1 MSSSKPSPSS
11 SFGPAYAGNA
21 ALPSTKPTA
30 PAAPS
35 TSSSPAPSEPAAPQT
50 GKIQLPPVDKG
61 PQTNYNQFVDG
72 TIVYNNGGNTVS
84 REPYVSARPTETNT
98 QPKALL
104 VLPTA
109 DGKGFEVRDID
120 AVTEE
125 TLASIPRS
133 NITYYKQQL
142 KDYYP
147 SLSDWQKSM
156 KAGPVTDKDT
166 GLIAAIKKSLIATSL
181 DNFNTGK
188 QIAELTTAKKTI
200 PSTLKMYDFQ
210 SFVATRSPL
219 TPPQSTSDRSSGL
232 TTQQDAYA
240 EFDRTVNQ
248 YVGDPTL
255 VDKVDKLREAY
266 WQQLHKTEL
275 ARQSTSVSTV
285 DPITGNRTGTTTAY
299 QQLSEQD
306 RTDMRLNLIVNGNT
320 KAESKG
326 ITGATQE
333 QLQDAGGVIG
343 SAYGKLTA
351 HAADYG
357 INLTHEDLL
366 NRVNKS
372 LKPGGA
378 VAGLSQGALDSGLTE
393 QMNSITQAA
402 KVHYKALAPYI
413 DQGLKVSDIASNFQ
427 RLKEDEFGLVKN
439 SVNVYDDS
447 VYKAISGD
455 KVMGTN
461 DYIALLRSDP
471 AWRKTA
477 KANEMAAQFVNTLL
491 KTWGKAG

>member
-1 MSSSKPSPSS
+1 MPKTPKPTATPDPSS
-11 SFGPAYAGNA
+11 SFAPAAAANA
-21 ALPSTKPTA
+21 ALPKSTVTPSASASPTVN
-30 PAAPS
+30 
-35 TSSSPAPSEPAAPQT
+35 APQT
-50 GKIQLPPVDKG
+50 GKVQLPPVDKG
-61 PQTNYNQFVDG
+61 PQTNYNQFTDG

-98 QPKALL
+98 TPKALL

-120 AVTEE
+120 TVTEE
-125 TLASIPRS
+125 TLKAIPRS

-147 SLSDWQKSM
+147 SLKDYQKSM
-156 KAGPVTDKDT
+156 QAGPVTDKDT

-181 DNFNTGK
+181 DNFNTGT
-188 QIAELTTAKKTI
+188 QIATAVAAGKPTTAF
-200 PSTLKMYDFQ
+200 KMYDFQ
-210 SFVATRSPL
+210 SFVATRTPL
-219 TPPQSTSDRSSGL
+219 APPQSTSDRSSGL

-240 EFDRTVNQ
+240 EFDRSVNQ
-248 YVGDPTL
+248 YVGDPAL

-285 DPITGNRTGTTTAY
+285 DPITGNRTGSTTAY

-306 RTDMRLNLIVNGNT
+306 RTDMRLNLIVNGNKT
-320 KAESKG
+320 AESKG

-427 RLKEDEFGLVKN
+427 RLKEDEFGMVKN

-461 DYIALLRSDP
+461 DYISLLRSDP
-471 AWRKTA
+471 AWRKTT

-491 KTWGKAG
+491 KTWGKVG

>member
-1 MSSSKPSPSS
+1 MATKPKPTATPNPAS
-11 SFGPAYAGNA
+11 SFAPAAAGNA
-21 ALPSTKPTA
+21 ALPNIRPTTTPTSTVV
-30 PAAPS
+30 
-35 TSSSPAPSEPAAPQT
+35 APQT
-50 GKIQLPPVDKG
+50 GVVQLPPVGKG
-61 PQTNYNQFVDG
+61 TQTDYSQFTNG

-84 REPYVSARPTETNT
+84 REPYVSAVPTETNKT
-98 QPKALL
+98 PKALL
-104 VLPTA
+104 VLPSA
-109 DGKGFEVRDID
+109 DGKGFEVLDID
-120 AVTEE
+120 SVTEQ
-125 TLASIPRS
+125 TLKSVPRS
-133 NITYYKQQL
+133 NITYFKQQL

-147 SLSDWQKSM
+147 SIADWQKSM
-156 KAGPVTDKDT
+156 AAGPVTDKDL
-166 GLIAAIKKSLIATSL
+166 GFIAAIKKALIATSL
-181 DNFNTGK
+181 DNFNTGT
-188 QIAELTTAKKTI
+188 QIAKAMANKQSTTAF
-200 PSTLKMYDFQ
+200 KMYDFN
-210 SFVATRSPL
+210 SFVATR
-219 TPPQSTSDRSSGL
+219 TPSAPAQSTSDRSSGL

-248 YVGDPTL
+248 YVGDAKL

-285 DPITGNRTGTTTAY
+285 DPITGNRTGSTTAY
-299 QQLSEQD
+299 QQLSDQD
-306 RTDMRLNLIVNGNT
+306 RTDMRLNLIVNGNAT
-320 KAESKG
+320 IKSTG
-326 ITGATQE
+326 ITNVTQQ

-343 SAYGKLTA
+343 SAYSKLTA

-402 KVHYKALAPYI
+402 KVHYKSLAPYI

-427 RLKEDEFGLVKN
+427 RLKEDEFGLVRN

-477 KANEMAAQFVNTLL
+477 KANDMAAQFVNSLL
-491 KTWGKAG
+491 KTWGKVG